1 LPLVTR
7 TKQQQQQTIEPMKSI
22 LKQKKAFTLIELL
35 VVIAII
41 AILAAM
47 LLPALA
53 AAKRKAQKINCV
65 NNLKQVGIAF
75 RIWEGD
81 NGDKYPM
88 ALASAQGG
96 ANEMVS
102 SLGNSGTTTTP
113 TPGPANKI
121 NVPYLFSVMSNEL
134 ATPKILL
141 CPSDASYRS
150 VGLNFSCSSLGPT
163 PLAGFALSNNV
174 VSYFVCGDA
183 SDAYPQLIL
192 AGDRN
197 IGTVNALGSASSGSV
212 SGTGGA
218 ATAPALMGNNL
229 WQSGAV
235 ANSYWAWTSAD
246 MHLKTGNLGL
256 TDGSVASDT
265 VSAEQTQ
272 FNNATN
278 GFNSTVIWYNF
289 PQ

>member
-1 LPLVTR
+1 
-7 TKQQQQQTIEPMKSI
+7 MKSI

-113 TPGPANKI
+113 TPGPANKL

-150 VGLNFSCSSLGPT
+150 VGLNFSCSSLGPVT
-163 PLAGFALSNNV
+163 ANYALSNGV

-197 IGTVNALGSASSGSV
+197 IGTVANSGSAASGSV
-212 SGTGGA
+212 SGTAGA
-218 ATAPALMGNNL
+218 ASGSAITGSAL
-229 WQSGAV
+229 WQNGTVSG
-235 ANSYWAWTSAD
+235 NYWAWTSAD

-272 FNNATN
+272 FSNATN

>member
-1 LPLVTR
+1 
-7 TKQQQQQTIEPMKSI
+7 MKSI

-65 NNLKQVGIAF
+65 NNLKQVGLAF

-88 ALASAQGG
+88 SLSSIQGG
-96 ANEMVS
+96 AEDFIGCA
-102 SLGNSGTTTTP
+102 GNQNA
-113 TPGPANKI
+113 PARGFI
-121 NVPYLFSVMSNEL
+121 SVPYLFSCMSNEL
-134 ATPKILL
+134 STAKVLY
-141 CPSDASYRS
+141 CPSDSLRQAGTNFVAS
-150 VGLNFSCSSLGPT
+150 PT
-163 PLAGFALSNNV
+163 AVANGSFNNNQ

-183 SDAYPQLIL
+183 ADAYPQMIL

-197 IGTVNALGSASSGSV
+197 IGTSPTYGTAAGSINLTDTSIASAV
-212 SGTGGA
+212 IGA
-218 ATAPALMGNNL
+218 GTAPNI
-229 WQSGAV
+229 
-235 ANSYWAWTSAD
+235 WAWTSGD
-246 MHLKTGNLGL
+246 LHLKTGNLGL
-256 TDGSVASDT
+256 TDGSVQTTT
-265 VSAEQTQ
+265 VYAMQTQ

-278 GFNSTVIWYNF
+278 GYTGAAGLTTTIYYNF

>member
-1 LPLVTR
+1 
-7 TKQQQQQTIEPMKSI
+7 MKSI
-22 LKQKKAFTLIELL
+22 CKQKKAFTLIELL

-65 NNLKQVGIAF
+65 NNLKQIGLAF

-96 ANEMVS
+96 ALEYASN
-102 SLGNSGTTTTP
+102 LGTP
-113 TPGPANKI
+113 TPASGKV

-134 ATPKILL
+134 STPKVVY
-141 CPSDASYRS
+141 CPSDTARS
-150 VGLNFSCSSLGPT
+150 VAVNFIANPAGPGPAANFNFT
-163 PLAGFALSNNV
+163 NGTE
-174 VSYFVCGDA
+174 SYFVCGDA
-183 SDAYPQLIL
+183 ADAYPQMIL
-192 AGDRN
+192 SGDRN
-197 IGTVNALGSASSGSV
+197 LGTVSTLGTASGGSVGGAGGAASNGALTDTTVGILAAGNLV
-212 SGTGGA
+212 SGT
-218 ATAPALMGNNL
+218 
-229 WQSGAV
+229 
-235 ANSYWAWTSAD
+235 ANYIAWTSQD
-246 MHLKTGNLGL
+246 MHLKGGNLGL
-256 TDGSVASDT
+256 TDGSVQTTT
-265 VSAEQTQ
+265 VSAEQTA

-278 GFNSTVIWYNF
+278 GFNSTTIYYNF

>member
-1 LPLVTR
+1 
-7 TKQQQQQTIEPMKSI
+7 MKTE
-22 LKQKKAFTLIELL
+22 KQKSAFTLIELL

-88 ALASAQGG
+88 ALASAVGG
-96 ANEMVS
+96 ALEMAS
-102 SLGNSGTTTTP
+102 NLGNSGTTTTP
-113 TPGPANKI
+113 TPGPANKA
-121 NVPYLFSVMSNEL
+121 NVPYLYSVMSNEL
-134 ATPKILL
+134 STPKVTL
-141 CPSDASYRS
+141 CPSDATVRQVAASF
-150 VGLNFSCSSLGPT
+150 VANPTQLNSGT
-163 PLAGFALSNNV
+163 YTMTN

-183 SDAYPQLIL
+183 ADSYPQMIL
-192 AGDRN
+192 SGDRN
-197 IGTVNALGSASSGSV
+197 IGTTATAGQASPGSV
-212 SGTGGA
+212 SGNGGIA
-218 ATAPALMGNNL
+218 TSPALSDMVPATAGGVL
-229 WQSGAV
+229 WQNPTV
-235 ANSYWAWTSAD
+235 ANVYWAWTSGD

-256 TDGSVASDT
+256 TDGSVASTT
-265 VSAEQTQ
+265 VSAMQSQ
-272 FNNATN
+272 FSNATN
-278 GFNSTVIWYNF
+278 GFTSTVIWYNF